1 MAGISLFREVTTP
14 WSRRARMLRLER
26 AARGYLRRPRMDL
39 SPKATDV
46 ETATRRFLLYFMLPA
61 WLIPGVV
68 DWVWHKKT
76 DIEHTSGAGESLI
89 HCLMMSEVGVPVV
102 MGLVLEI
109 NPLTLSLMLGH
120 TLVHEATAFWDV
132 AYATNHQRQVLPR
145 EQHTHSFL
153 EVLPFMAVSSMICL
167 HWDQFL
173 AIWGAGGRKG
183 KWRLRL
189 KKERLPGGYLKGI
202 LGAIVATLALP
213 YANELWRCVRAQR
226 RGEAQTP
233 WRLAKQSPVTL
244 PDSLPPQPTPPART
258 LAAPR

>member
-1 MAGISLFREVTTP
+1 MAGISLFREVSAP
-14 WSRRARMLRLER
+14 WGRRARALRLER
-26 AARGYLRRPRMDL
+26 AARSYLRRPRMNL

-76 DIEHTSGAGESLI
+76 NIEHTSGAGESLI

-102 MGLVLEI
+102 MGLVMEI

-153 EVLPFMAVSSMICL
+153 EVLPFMAVSSIICL

-173 AIWGAGGRKG
+173 AIWGVGGRRG

-202 LGAIVATLALP
+202 LGAIAATLALP
-213 YANELWRCVRAQR
+213 YANELWRCIRAQR

-233 WRLAKQSPVTL
+233 WRLAKQSPVTV
-244 PDSLPPQPTPPART
+244 PDSVPPQPTPPVPT
-258 LAAPR
+258 LAAPH

>member
-1 MAGISLFREVTTP
+1 MATLPLFREALAP
-14 WSRRARMLRLER
+14 WRQRAWKPRAER
-26 AARGYLRRPRMDL
+26 DARDYLRAPRMALPFQAAD
-39 SPKATDV
+39 A

-132 AYATNHQRQVLPR
+132 AYATKHQRQVLPR

-153 EVLPFMAVSSMICL
+153 EVLPFMAVSSMVCL

-173 AIWGAGGRKG
+173 AIWGVGGRKG
-183 KWRLRL
+183 RWRLRL
-189 KKERLPGGYLKGI
+189 KKERLPAGYLRRI
-202 LGAIVATLALP
+202 LGAIVATLAVP

-226 RGEAQTP
+226 RGEAQKP
-233 WRLAKQSPVTL
+233 WRLGPQSPVTV
-244 PDSLPPQPTPPART
+244 PGSLPLRPTPPARSVP
-258 LAAPR
+258 LAH